1 MRKKLLLVGAAAAA
15 LTLAAPAMASAAP
28 PYTVAVGGS
37 TATGNHAFTAT
48 AVGSINFAVPLNSMT
63 CTSAGASGSI
73 HSGIGKSGVD
83 PDPLATITS
92 TTWGG
97 CTEQF
102 GTPLTVTHGGQWHLV
117 TNDTSVTSA
126 ATDKVDGWID
136 HISAHV
142 TDSSG
147 SGLCDF
153 WVTGSADGYFDEA
166 KQQLVV
172 NETGDGSLSV
182 TTVNSGCLGSISVG
196 DPASFNGT
204 YNVSVPDGAV
214 NVS

>member
-1 MRKKLLLVGAAAAA
+1 MKKKLLLVGAAAAA

-37 TATGNHAFTAT
+37 TATGNHSFTAA
-48 AVGSINFAVPLNSMT
+48 AVGSITFAVPLNTMT
-63 CTSAGASGSI
+63 CTSAGAGGAI
-73 HSGIGKSGVD
+73 HSGTGKSGVD
-83 PDPLATITS
+83 PDPLATISS
-92 TTWGG
+92 TTWSG

-102 GTPLTVTHGGQWHLV
+102 GTPLTVTHGGQWHLA

-126 ATDKVDGWID
+126 ATDQVDGWID

-142 TDSSG
+142 TDST
-147 SGLCDF
+147 GLCDF
-153 WVTGSADGYFDEA
+153 TVTGSADGHFDEA
-166 KQQLVV
+166 TQRLVV
-172 NETGDGSLSV
+172 DETGDGSLTV
-182 TTVNSGCLGSISVG
+182 TTVVADCLGSISVG